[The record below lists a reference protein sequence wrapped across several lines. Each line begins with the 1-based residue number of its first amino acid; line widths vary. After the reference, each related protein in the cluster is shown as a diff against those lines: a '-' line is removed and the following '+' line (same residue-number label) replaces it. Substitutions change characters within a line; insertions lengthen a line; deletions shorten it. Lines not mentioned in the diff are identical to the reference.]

1 MNAFTGIIGSNKI
14 NNDIR
19 INEDLILKESKE
31 SNIKSQKELLT
42 PELENGKTKDNQ
54 ILFLNKKTS
63 HLKIDKE
70 KNNDL
75 ELPIYKNIKKGKW
88 TKEESDEFFD
98 AINKYGV
105 NWAKIDSS
113 IKTRTLVQ
121 IKSYASKIF
130 HKFKIFK
137 DEQLGIDFTE
147 QYINNIKD
155 MIYYIK
161 LKFKNQNIKN
171 VFEYLN
177 NRIEI
182 KQEMKNTG
190 INDKDDHL
198 LCQNEN
204 TSSQTQNVNKQI
216 NIFNNNNISID
227 NNLLDKNKKNNIIIN
242 NNINI
247 NFNNYYL
254 HNSQNISLIILFMI
268 LNRINVNNNN
278 ISSNSYLSN
287 LNSTYINL
295 VNSSKE
301 KLASLK
307 ENNNDE
313 IINNYFKNINVNNS
327 CNNNNGRMYHIG
339 IQIERDRH
347 NFDICIN
354 DNIGQFIRDKLYPLT
369 NNREVYLFYQGQLL
383 NQAQNFA
390 FYEHRLSDGMVI
402 LCKIRENDN
411 RRNLNNNHYN
421 DNMDERVQE
430 QLRNDPRSV
439 SIYSIFTHIFIIFIL
454 SVVIISYKKLREIFT
469 KQAIMMIQFL
479 CIVWALSFSNTLS
492 KLIYYHKISC

>member
-1 MNAFTGIIGSNKI
+1 MNTFTGIIGSNKI

-42 PELENGKTKDNQ
+42 PELENGNKKDNQ

-63 HLKIDKE
+63 HLKNDKE
-70 KNNDL
+70 KKNNI

-98 AINKYGV
+98 AINKYGI

-130 HKFKIFK
+130 HKFKFFK
-137 DEQLGIDFTE
+137 DEQLGIDFTKE
-147 QYINNIKD
+147 YINNIKD

-182 KQEMKNTG
+182 KQKMNNTG
-190 INDKDDHL
+190 TNDKDDHL

-227 NNLLDKNKKNNIIIN
+227 NNILDKNKKNNIIIN
-242 NNINI
+242 NNVNI
-247 NFNNYYL
+247 NFNNYYF
-254 HNSQNISLIILFMI
+254 HNSQYISLIILFMI
-268 LNRINVNNNN
+268 LNRIKVNNDN

-307 ENNNDE
+307 DNNND
-313 IINNYFKNINVNNS
+313 IFVNNNFNNINVNNNR
-327 CNNNNGRMYHIG
+327 NNSGSKIFNSNK
-339 IQIERDRH
+339 E
-347 NFDICIN
+347 NVN
-354 DNIGQFIRDKLYPLT
+354 K
-369 NNREVYLFYQGQLL
+369 
-383 NQAQNFA
+383 
-390 FYEHRLSDGMVI
+390 RL
-402 LCKIRENDN
+402 
-411 RRNLNNNHYN
+411 
-421 DNMDERVQE
+421 
-430 QLRNDPRSV
+430 
-439 SIYSIFTHIFIIFIL
+439 
-454 SVVIISYKKLREIFT
+454 
-469 KQAIMMIQFL
+469 
-479 CIVWALSFSNTLS
+479 
-492 KLIYYHKISC
+492 